1 MEPACLPAWGSTS
14 HDTVAWAQQIPSE
27 KAKRPSPS
35 PAARKM
41 PRQQQG
47 RPRPGISLVG
57 SARRGNKRTP
67 RPPASTRLA
76 STSSP
81 PLPSLQP
88 VPTPTACSSPHA
100 LSMSP
105 HHCFAAAAAATTTP
119 AMAAAAA
126 TGSAGISS
134 APAFRLLGS
143 GSCSVP
149 AQLRLPPAAAAAA
162 ATSRRRSLLRC
173 AASSGGDAGGGSD
186 SDPALEEQKRRQAEL
201 AARIASG
208 EFTVQGPGL
217 ARGAPARPTFCSS
230 SSHSPPPRVD

>member
-1 MEPACLPAWGSTS
+1 MIPLPGRNRFRQRSQTA
-14 HDTVAWAQQIPSE
+14 IPLSRRAE
-27 KAKRPSPS
+27 DAKAAAR
-35 PAARKM
+35 PAAA
-41 PRQQQG
+41 G
-47 RPRPGISLVG
+47 HI
-57 SARRGNKRTP
+57 ARRLVAATNGP
-67 RPPASTRLA
+67 HVLPPPASPPPHPPP
-76 STSSP
+76 P